1 MKRQTT
7 RRRFIQ
13 EALYLL
19 KIKEH
24 MIYFYDM
31 NFGKR
36 ASNRAA
42 SVEDFVRTEHD
53 I

>member
-1 MKRQTT
+1 
-7 RRRFIQ
+7 Q
-13 EALYLL
+13 EALYLK